1 MLCVSNKI
9 FIQYFLTKTCFWIL
23 TCLIKVLLYIF
34 QVQHHASPERI
45 INYFSLYIYLSYF
58 ESKQDLWIVHIH
70 ILLHVS
76 EYIRFGDKWIFHI
89 DWDFRYETNQLLIR
103 FSFKKIAKRNKIYSI
118 FLESVSN
125 TFICFYSGIRKLYW
139 MQT

>member
-1 MLCVSNKI
+1 MSCVSNKI
-9 FIQYFLTKTCFWIL
+9 LFNIFLQKTCFWIL

-34 QVQHHASPERI
+34 QVQHHASPGRI
-45 INYFSLYIYLSYF
+45 VNSFSLYIYLSYF

-76 EYIRFGDKWIFHI
+76 EYIIFGDKWIFHI
-89 DWDFRYETNQLLIR
+89 DWSFRYETNQLLIR
-103 FSFKKIAKRNKIYSI
+103 FSFEKITKRNKVYSI

-125 TFICFYSGIRKLYW
+125 TFISFY
-139 MQT
+139 